1 MRPLRYRPPL
11 VTYRVVK
18 SRRMTAY
25 QAQYLARK
33 SRQLG
38 RGDGEAPDGGTLDG
52 GTFTVPVRWRALRL
66 MALAALA
73 AGALVVLAALALL
86 TWVTVELVAAIF

>member
-18 SRRMTAY
+18 ARKMTAM

-33 SRQLG
+33 SRRLG
-38 RGDGEAPDGGTLDG
+38 RGDSDPPDG
-52 GTFTVPVRWRALRL
+52 GTFTEPIPWRAFRL
-66 MALAALA
+66 LALAALA
-73 AGALVVLAALALL
+73 AGMLGVLAALALL
-86 TWVTVELVAAIF
+86 TWVTVELIAAIF